1 MVTDAKMQMVF
12 GTTSEMP
19 NSKPLSEEETATQ
32 TPRSTFKSSADLSVE
47 TPRSAEDEASDSE
60 SAGGDDEFEH
70 QYYAFLREMA
80 GSVHEA
86 TGEDDESDWDSE
98 DEAGE
103 EDEGGPDK
111 TSGGLSGPTTDT
123 PESGPPALCPPAG
136 GPPGAGGLSHNGEAK
151 GDDVG
156 QDEGQ
161 DPRAGSGGDVEP
173 QETGKWAALGDVGKL
188 RLGDA
193 DLSGSTNSGKRGSS
207 TRSGG
212 GSEDSSGDTPGES
225 DVAKPPEAARCW
237 VPSPSHDNRGPVED
251 DYDVVQAVA
260 DFASKQ
266 SGDPLLFERECLQ
279 LDIRSKEA
287 QVRSLWG
294 PANNPQIAEKT
305 RAHYAK
311 VRLEILGEVE
321 SLHRQL
327 SALDA
332 GLAGG
337 EGRSAAH
344 EAGAAAV
351 AA

>member
-12 GTTSEMP
+12 GTTNEMP

-47 TPRSAEDEASDSE
+47 TPRSVEDEESDSE
-60 SAGGDDEFEH
+60 SADGDDEFEH

-80 GSVHEA
+80 GSVHEV

-123 PESGPPALCPPAG
+123 PESGPPVLRPPAG
-136 GPPGAGGLSHNGEAK
+136 GPPGAGGRSHNGETK
-151 GDDVG
+151 GGVG
-156 QDEGQ
+156 QAEGQ
-161 DPRAGSGGDVEP
+161 DPRAGSGGDVEA
-173 QETGKWAALGDVGKL
+173 QEKGKWAALGDVEGL
-188 RLGDA
+188 RLGDV
-193 DLSGSTNSGKRGSS
+193 DLSGSTKSGERGSS

-212 GSEDSSGDTPGES
+212 GSEDSTGDAPGES
-225 DVAKPPEAARCW
+225 DVAKPPEPARGW

-266 SGDPLLFERECLQ
+266 SGDPLLIKRESLQ
-279 LDIRSKEA
+279 QEIRSKEA

-294 PANNPQIAEKT
+294 PANNPQIVEKT

-332 GLAGG
+332 GLPGG

-351 AA
+351 VA